1 MTDFSSETTISIVDY
16 FNNGKETGVQTYID
30 SLTSFLTEQKAYKV
44 NIILLNS
51 PNEEK
56 LQKDNLLYFFV
67 KEVKGTPLATKRTIK
82 HWGDR
87 IIDLLKPESPNNNYI
102 FHFNWVEHSNIALY
116 LKTRLECLTVLT
128 LHYILWK
135 NSVTTNYNYFYN
147 MHEAFPVF
155 KH

>member
-1 MTDFSSETTISIVDY
+1 MTDFGSETTISIVDY

-67 KEVKGTPLATKRTIK
+67 KEAKGTSLTTKRTIK

-87 IIDLLKPESPNNNYI
+87 IIDLLKL
-102 FHFNWVEHSNIALY
+102 SN
-116 LKTRLECLTVLT
+116 
-128 LHYILWK
+128 
-135 NSVTTNYNYFYN
+135 
-147 MHEAFPVF
+147 P
-155 KH
+155 